1 MRKALVGPLAIALAF
16 GLAACNDDPSGP
28 DGGETAQL
36 TVSFTG
42 PGVGGTPE
50 AVAPPAGELPGAA
63 SASTLRVRPSV
74 ELGGAN
80 GTLTIDEMQI
90 VVSGF
95 AMEEPDGNCS
105 GAVGCAR
112 FDGPPIATPLPLT
125 DESLPVAQGAIAAGA
140 YDELT
145 FEVEDLEADQPG
157 DQEKADQLAALL
169 DEVRQDVP
177 DWPESAAA
185 YVTGQFTPTGGEP
198 VEFRTFL
205 EAESTVTLSF
215 AAPLAISDEDSGDR
229 MVVEVTAG
237 EWFAGEE
244 VVDLSAHD
252 FDLTGEV
259 VSFGELGAAV
269 SAGFTQ
275 VFQEGSGPA
284 VSVTTP

>member
-1 MRKALVGPLAIALAF
+1 ALVGTLAIALAF
-16 GLAACNDDPSGP
+16 GLAACSDDPSGP

-50 AVAPPAGELPGAA
+50 SVAPTSGELPDAA

-80 GTLTIDEMQI
+80 GTLTIDEMRI

-112 FDGPPIATPLPLT
+112 FDGPPVATPLPLT
-125 DESLPVAQGAIAAGA
+125 DESLPVAQGSIAAGA

-145 FEVEDLEADQPG
+145 FEVEDLEADEPG
-157 DQEKADQLAALL
+157 DQEKADQLADLL
-169 DEVRQDVP
+169 EEVRQDVP

-205 EAESTVTLSF
+205 EAEATVSLSF

-229 MVVEVTAG
+229 MMVEVTPAA
-237 EWFAGEE
+237 WFAGEE

-252 FDLTGEV
+252 FDLTGDV
-259 VSFGELGAAV
+259 VSFGELEAAV
-269 SAGFTQ
+269 SAGFTR

-284 VSVTTP
+284 VSLTTP

>member
-1 MRKALVGPLAIALAF
+1 MRKALVGTLAIALAV
-16 GLAACNDDPSGP
+16 GLAACSDDPTGP
-28 DGGETAQL
+28 GGDETAQL

-50 AVAPPAGELPGAA
+50 SVAPTTGELSGAA
-63 SASTLRVRPSV
+63 SASTLRLRPSV

-80 GTLTIDEMQI
+80 GTLTIDAMRI

-95 AMEEPDGNCS
+95 AMEQPDGNCS
-105 GAVGCAR
+105 GAVGCSR
-112 FDGPPIATPLPLT
+112 FEGSPVATPLPLT
-125 DESLPVAQGAIAAGA
+125 DESLPVAQGSIAAGA

-145 FEVEDLEADQPG
+145 FEVEDLAADEPG
-157 DQEKADQLAALL
+157 DEEKADELAALL

-215 AAPLAISDEDSGDR
+215 AAPLAISDEDAGDR
-229 MVVEVTAG
+229 IVVEVTAG
-237 EWFAGEE
+237 EWFAGDE

-259 VSFGELGAAV
+259 VSFGELGAVV

-275 VFQEGSGPA
+275 VSQEGSGPA